1 MIIVKRE
8 YDVENPSGGRMR
20 TIVTRRVFADDDIT
34 GVQQFLDERST
45 ISGYEWYNL
54 NFEYTKL

>member
-1 MIIVKRE
+1 MIIIRRE
-8 YDVENPSGGRMR
+8 YEVDNPSGGRGI
-20 TIVTRRVFADDDIT
+20 TKVTRKVFADDDIV